1 MSTTPPPKNMGEMKK
16 KKGKKLFSIKYKMMI
31 AFAVLTAINVL
42 ILTTVA
48 IRTARTAV
56 VKRGE
61 SQLLAK
67 ASDTAE
73 IINERLNVMFQFMEV
88 TASSPILY
96 NNEASYSEK
105 LTFLYEMARKN
116 KNIHEINISDLN
128 GICHTKGGTTFSVK
142 TEQNFIDA
150 INGKNSMSE
159 PIVSLSDGSLINVV
173 SVPIYNKKDKIVG
186 ALNVVINGLWLSHQI
201 ENISFG
207 KDGYV
212 FVLGK
217 TGNEIGNRV
226 HDLVKTQFNAMKE
239 AETKPMFVALA
250 EFEEKA
256 IHSNDSA
263 IGEWTWEDGKA
274 IGAHAKIKN
283 TGWTVV
289 ARVTESEFLD
299 TIDRLKFFL
308 IVLSSVMDFIA
319 VIIIFIIANRMTKP
333 LQTVSKALKNISQG
347 DGDLTAR
354 LPVKGND
361 EVSEVSHYFNQ
372 TIEKINVSVKS
383 ILQTSN
389 KMQNIGQTLS
399 SNMTETASSINQIGT
414 NIANI
419 KEQVLTQST
428 GVTETSATMEEII
441 RTIENLDIGVSKQLE
456 TVEKLIKVIEDS
468 NTTTGETRN
477 ILDKNDQLIA
487 ELVDESSRGKDV
499 IQESE
504 QEVHKILDESG
515 SLMEASNI
523 IQNIASQTN
532 LLAMNAAIEA
542 AHAGDAGKGFAVVA
556 DEIRKLAEESAS
568 QAKMITA
575 VLKNLSSEIGNVSN
589 SSKNIGESFSSIF
602 EKVNQV
608 KLRSAG
614 IMRIAETRKEQS
626 TKLLEL
632 VESVDRVTDEVK
644 AGSAEMLTGGEQVA
658 NEMRNLDELTKKI
671 TNSMNEMA
679 SGASQINS
687 SVQEV
692 NELTQQNKKSIE
704 NLSEEVNKF
713 KV

>member
-1 MSTTPPPKNMGEMKK
+1 MRKAKS
-16 KKGKKLFSIKYKMMI
+16 KKLFSIKYKMMI
-31 AFAVLTAINVL
+31 AFAILTAISMV

-48 IRTARTAV
+48 IRTARTAMIE
-56 VKRGE
+56 RGE

-73 IINERLNVMFQFMEV
+73 IINERLNVLFQFMQV
-88 TASSPILY
+88 TASSPVLY
-96 NNEASYSEK
+96 NNEANYNEK
-105 LTFLYEMARKN
+105 LNFLYEMARKN

-128 GICHTKGGTTFSVK
+128 GICHTKGGVTFSVK

-150 INGKNSMSE
+150 INGKNSISE

-173 SVPIYNKKDKIVG
+173 SVPIYNQKDKIVG
-186 ALNVVINGLWLSHQI
+186 VLNVVINGLWLSHQI

-226 HDLVKTQFNAMKE
+226 HDLVKNQFNAMKE

-250 EFEEKA
+250 EFEDKA

-274 IGAHAKIKN
+274 IGAYAKIKN

-289 ARVTESEFLD
+289 ARVTESEFLG
-299 TIDRLKFFL
+299 TINKLRFFL
-308 IVLSSVMDFIA
+308 IILSGVMDLVAI
-319 VIIIFIIANRMTKP
+319 IIIFIIANRMTRP
-333 LQTVSKALKNISQG
+333 LQTVSRALKNISQG

-361 EVSEVSHYFNQ
+361 EVTEVSYHFNQ
-372 TIEKINVSVKS
+372 TIEKINHSLYS
-383 ILQTSN
+383 IVDNSN
-389 KMQNIGQTLS
+389 KMTKIGQTLS
-399 SNMTETASSINQIGT
+399 LNMTETANSINQISST
-414 NIANI
+414 IAGV
-419 KEQVLTQST
+419 KEQVLTQSS

-441 RTIENLDIGVSKQLE
+441 RTIENLDLGISKQLD
-456 TVEKLIKVIEDS
+456 TVRKLINVIADS

-499 IQESE
+499 IGESE
-504 QEVHKILDESG
+504 QEVNKILEESG

-568 QAKMITA
+568 QAKMITT
-575 VLKNLSSEIGNVSN
+575 VLKNLSAEIENVSQ
-589 SSKNIGESFSSIF
+589 SSSNIGESFNSIF

-614 IMRIAETRKEQS
+614 IMRIAETRQEQS

-632 VESVDRVTDEVK
+632 VESVDRVTNEVK
-644 AGSAEMLTGGEQVA
+644 TGSAEMLTGGEQVA
-658 NEMRNLDELTKKI
+658 DEMRNLDELTKKI

-692 NELTQQNKKSIE
+692 SELTQQNKESIQS
-704 NLSEEVNKF
+704 LSEEVSKF